1 MPKVKPN
8 PHILD
13 IVPYIA
19 GEAKLPGIVRPAKLS
34 SNESPLG
41 ASPAAVSACEAACR
55 ELERYPDGAAIDLR
69 EALARTHGLQSGQ
82 IVCGTGSEQL
92 IDGLCRAYA
101 GPGDEVLFTEHAFIM
116 YRVATLAC
124 GATPVPV
131 PEVDYTADVDAM
143 LAAVTPRTRIVF
155 IANPN
160 NPTGTVID
168 REALHRLRERLP
180 EHVMLVVDA
189 AYCEYIGAP
198 DYSFGAELVEPVD
211 GNTVVLHT
219 FSKIYGLAALRVG
232 WARCPQEVALVLHRV
247 RGVFNVSTP
256 AQLAAIAALED
267 TAHIEKARAH
277 NARWLPWVSEKL
289 DALGFTVTPSAGNF
303 VLVHFAD
310 ESTRVAADN
319 CLRETGIIV
328 RPVANYGLPAAL
340 RITIGLEDENR
351 RLVAALEGFIAS
363 R

>member
-1 MPKVKPN
+1 MSIVRPN
-8 PHILD
+8 PHILE

-19 GEAKLPGIVRPAKLS
+19 GEAKLPGFEHPAKLS

-41 ASPAAVSACEAACR
+41 PSPAAIAAFASAGG
-55 ELERYPDGAAIDLR
+55 ELERYPDGAAIELR
-69 EALARTHGLQSGQ
+69 EALAQTHGLHRDQV
-82 IVCGTGSEQL
+82 VCGTGSEQL

-116 YRVATLAC
+116 YHVATLAC
-124 GATPVPV
+124 GATPVRV
-131 PEVDYTADVDAM
+131 AEVDYTADVDAM

-168 REALHRLRERLP
+168 RQALHRLREGLREDVL
-180 EHVMLVVDA
+180 LVVDA
-189 AYCEYIGAP
+189 AYCEYLESP

-232 WARCPQEVALVLHRV
+232 WARCPREVAMVLHRV
-247 RGVFNVSTP
+247 RGVFNVATP
-256 AQLAAIAALED
+256 AQLAAIAALGD
-267 TAHIEKARAH
+267 TGHLDKARSH
-277 NARWLPWVSEKL
+277 NAHWLPWVSDRL
-289 DALGFTVTPSAGNF
+289 RALGFGVTPSAGNF
-303 VLVHFAD
+303 VLMHFSD
-310 ESTRVAADN
+310 EAGRVAADAT
-319 CLRETGIIV
+319 LREAGIIV

-340 RITIGLEDENR
+340 RVTIGLEEENR
-351 RLVAALEGFIAS
+351 RMIEVFERIAAA